1 MVTQRSSATAF
12 NTRPRRRWWN
22 YEITPKRVKLEE
34 VMNFSRQCSAFV
46 AAGIPIVEALRVI
59 AEENRNKLLRTILH
73 DAADRI
79 SQGSSLSDA
88 FAIHGSALP
97 NYYVPMIRAAE
108 LTGRLDEV
116 LDQLAAYLARDI
128 DARRAVRTALT
139 YPTVVMA
146 MTLITVVVLSGWV
159 LPRFESFFSSLDA
172 ELPLVTRMLLAIT
185 GFVTDWYST
194 GAVVFVVLLVT
205 AFAIVRTDRGRY
217 YRDLLFLKT
226 PGLGTLLQYAIVER
240 FCRILASM
248 VQAGVPL
255 PDAMLVAA
263 DSSSNAVYR
272 RALHRVRDLM
282 IRGDGLARPIAEAQI
297 FPAGANQMLRVGEA
311 TGTLDRQLR
320 TAASFYERELDY
332 RMKRFTD
339 LFEPTVIV
347 VVGVIVGFVAIA
359 LISAIYGIYR
369 QVPV

>member
-1 MVTQRSSATAF
+1 VQRSSSTF
-12 NTRPRRRWWN
+12 GSRTKRPWWN
-22 YEITPKRVKLEE
+22 YEITAKRVKLEE

-59 AEENRNKLLRTILH
+59 AEENRNKLLRTILY

-79 SQGSSLSDA
+79 SQGASLSDA
-88 FAIHGSALP
+88 LAIHASALP
-97 NYYVPMIRAAE
+97 KYYVPMIRAAE

-128 DARRAVRTALT
+128 EARRAVRTALT
-139 YPTVVMA
+139 YPSVVMV
-146 MTLITVVVLSGWV
+146 MTLITVVILAGWV
-159 LPRFESFFSSLDA
+159 LPRFESFFASLHA
-172 ELPLVTRMLLAIT
+172 TLPLPTRILLAIT
-185 GFVTDWYST
+185 GFATDWYLT
-194 GAVVFVVLLVT
+194 GAVVLVVLVV
-205 AFAIVRTDRGRY
+205 AVFAIGKTTSGRY
-217 YRDLLFLKT
+217 YRDLLMLHT
-226 PGLGTLLQYAIVER
+226 PGLGMMLQYAVVER

-263 DSSSNAVYR
+263 DSSTNSVYR

-282 IRGDGLARPIAEAQI
+282 IRGDGLARPIAEARI

-320 TAASFYERELDY
+320 TAATFYERELDY

-339 LFEPTVIV
+339 LFEPAVIV
-347 VVGVIVGFVAIA
+347 VVGVVVGFVAIA

-369 QVPV
+369 QVPLS